1 MECVLLA
8 GGEGKR
14 MRPLTL
20 TRPKPMLPVAGKP
33 ILQIN
38 LEVITEFFKK
48 IYVVVG
54 YRKYVVMQHFGNK
67 FNNAEIEYI
76 EQKEQIGTA
85 NAISVL
91 KEKIRNKFIVMNG
104 DIVVSENVIKNFVH
118 FTDEN
123 NTENALCLTKVENP
137 SDYGVVEIDENNR
150 IVVIEEKPKNPKS
163 NLINAGI
170 YMFDT
175 KIFRLIENLGKSE
188 RAEYEITDAIKIL
201 IKNKEIYGYVIETNE
216 FWMDVGKPW
225 DLLTAN
231 EILLKNIK
239 SGIYGNVDERVTIKN
254 NVIVGRDTEILS
266 GSYII
271 GPCCIGRNC
280 KIGPNTFIRPYTS
293 IGDNCHIGNAVEI
306 KNSIIMCNTNVPH
319 LSYVGDSII
328 GEHCNLGAG
337 TNIANLRHDK
347 AEIDV
352 KIDDKI
358 INSGRIK
365 LGAIIG
371 DNVKTGI
378 NSTILPGTVVY
389 PNARINAG
397 EIVKW
402 QFGRNLKL

>member
-20 TRPKPMLPVAGKP
+20 TKPKPMLPVAGKP
-33 ILQIN
+33 ILERN
-38 LEVITEFFKK
+38 LEILAKFFKK

-54 YRKYVVMQHFGNK
+54 YKKEVVMQHFGNK
-67 FNNAEIEYI
+67 FNAAEIEYL
-76 EQKEQIGTA
+76 EQKEQLGTA
-85 NAISVL
+85 NAILTL
-91 KEKIRNKFIVMNG
+91 KEKIRDKFIVMNG
-104 DIVVSENVIKNFVH
+104 DIVVSENVIKNFIN
-118 FTDEN
+118 FATEN
-123 NTENALCLTKVENP
+123 NTENAMCLTNVENP
-137 SDYGVVEIDENNR
+137 SEFGVVEIEKESNR
-150 IVVIEEKPKNPKS
+150 IAMIEEKPKNPKS

-170 YMFDT
+170 YLFDN
-175 KIFRLIENLGKSE
+175 KIFHLIDNLRKSE

-201 IKNKEIYGYVIETNE
+201 IKNKEIYGYVIDNNE
-216 FWMDVGKPW
+216 FWIDVGKPW

-239 SGIYGNVDERVTIKN
+239 SEIYGNVEERVTIKN
-254 NVIVGRDTEILS
+254 NIFVGEGTEILS
-266 GSYII
+266 GCYII
-271 GPCCIGRNC
+271 GPCYIGNNC

-293 IGDNCHIGNAVEI
+293 VGDNCHIGNAVEI
-306 KNSIIMCNTNVPH
+306 KGAIIMGNTNVPH

-347 AEIDV
+347 ASV
-352 KIDDKI
+352 KIKINDKVI
-358 INSGRIK
+358 DSRRIK

-371 DNVKTGI
+371 DDVKTGI
-378 NSTILPGTVVY
+378 NTTILPGTVIY

-397 EIVKW
+397 EIVKHEVK
-402 QFGRNLKL
+402 F

>member
-1 MECVLLA
+1 MECILLA

-20 TRPKPMLPVAGKP
+20 TKPKVMLPVAGKP
-33 ILQIN
+33 ILERN
-38 LEVITEFFKK
+38 LEILAKFFKK
-48 IYVVVG
+48 IYIVVG
-54 YRKYVVMQHFGNK
+54 YKKEVVMQYFGNK

-76 EQKEQIGTA
+76 EQKEQLGTA
-85 NAISVL
+85 NAILTS
-91 KEKIRNKFIVMNG
+91 KEKVRNKFIVMNG
-104 DIVVSENVIKNFVH
+104 DIIVSENVIKNFIN
-118 FTDEN
+118 FADEGN
-123 NTENALCLTKVENP
+123 KENAMCLTYVKNP
-137 SDYGVVEIDENNR
+137 SDYGVVEIDKSNR
-150 IVVIEEKPKNPKS
+150 IAMIEEKPQNPKS

-170 YMFDT
+170 YLFDN
-175 KIFRLIENLGKSE
+175 KIFHLIDNLKKSE

-239 SGIYGNVDERVTIKN
+239 SEIYGNVEERVTIKN
-254 NVIVGRDTEILS
+254 NIFVGKGTEILS
-266 GSYII
+266 GCYII
-271 GPCCIGRNC
+271 GPCYIGKNC

-293 IGDNCHIGNAVEI
+293 IGNNCHIGNAVEI
-306 KNSIIMCNTNVPH
+306 KGAIIMDNTNVPH

-328 GEHCNLGAG
+328 GEQCNLGAG

-347 AEIDV
+347 ASI
-352 KIDDKI
+352 KIKLNDKI
-358 INSGRIK
+358 IDSGRIK

-378 NSTILPGTVVY
+378 NATILPGTVIY
-389 PNARINAG
+389 PNARINPG
-397 EIVKW
+397 EIVKHEV
-402 QFGRNLKL
+402 KI

>member
-20 TRPKPMLPVAGKP
+20 TKPKPMLPVAGKP
-33 ILQIN
+33 ILERN
-38 LEVITEFFKK
+38 LEILAKFFKK

-54 YRKYVVMQHFGNK
+54 YKKEVVMQHFGNK
-67 FNNAEIEYI
+67 FNAAEIEYL
-76 EQKEQIGTA
+76 EQKEQLGTA
-85 NAISVL
+85 NAILTL
-91 KEKIRNKFIVMNG
+91 KEKIRDKFIVMNG
-104 DIVVSENVIKNFVH
+104 DIVVSENVIKNFIN
-118 FTDEN
+118 FANEN
-123 NTENALCLTKVENP
+123 NTENAMCLTNVENP
-137 SDYGVVEIDENNR
+137 SEFGVVEIEKESKR
-150 IVVIEEKPKNPKS
+150 IAMIEEKPKNPKS

-170 YMFDT
+170 YLFDN
-175 KIFRLIENLGKSE
+175 KIFHLIDNLRKSE

-201 IKNKEIYGYVIETNE
+201 IKNKEIYGYVIDNNE
-216 FWMDVGKPW
+216 FWIDVGKPW

-239 SGIYGNVDERVTIKN
+239 SEIYGNVEERVTIKN
-254 NVIVGRDTEILS
+254 NIFVGEGTEILS
-266 GSYII
+266 GCYII
-271 GPCCIGRNC
+271 GPCYIGNNC

-293 IGDNCHIGNAVEI
+293 VGDNCHIGNAVEI
-306 KNSIIMCNTNVPH
+306 KGAIIMGNTNVPH

-347 AEIDV
+347 ASV
-352 KIDDKI
+352 KIKINDKVI
-358 INSGRIK
+358 DSRRIK

-371 DNVKTGI
+371 DDVKTGI
-378 NSTILPGTVVY
+378 NTTILPGTVIY

-397 EIVKW
+397 EIVKHEVK
-402 QFGRNLKL
+402 F